1 MQLQDLCRLPWHTP
15 LKHVVIQLISPW
27 FDEPLS
33 RDGYKCQLVTKIVQK
48 ILGDDSVELRLFH
61 TSSAIQ
67 RQLNQA
73 SLLLFAWRFKSHHL
87 LPRQS
92 QQNLREKR
100 HGKSF
105 PPKLGTPKGWICLLF
120 VALDLFKSSLQKNID
135 DFQ

>member
-100 HGKSF
+100 HGK
-105 PPKLGTPKGWICLLF
+105 
-120 VALDLFKSSLQKNID
+120 VSLQNSVPRKAGFVCYLLLLIFSNLPSKKI
-135 DFQ
+135 